1 MINEELKKE
10 IFEVDEEEDL
20 DQGIEQD
27 NVDDGEDIEIIEAG
41 EEDDKEE

>member
-10 IFEVDEEEDL
+10 IFEVNEEEDL
-20 DQGIEQD
+20 DKGIEQD